1 MAREDNLKP
10 FKKGHKMATGR
21 PKGSPNRSTVAKK
34 WLSAMTKGI
43 NPETGEEEK
52 MTLEERMTLA
62 QISKAITG
70 KDTSAYNAIMNSAF
84 GMAKETIDLHQIA
97 EQPLFEDV
105 QKDDSD
111 TEDTEADQEE

>member
-1 MAREDNLKP
+1 MAKEDNLKP
-10 FKKGHKMATGR
+10 FQKGNTFGKGR

-34 WLSAMTKGI
+34 WLAAMTKGI

-62 QISKAITG
+62 QISKAITS
-70 KDTSAYNAIMNSAF
+70 KDTPAYNAIMNSAF

-105 QKDDSD
+105 QKDNSD
-111 TEDTEADQEE
+111 TEDSESDKEE

>member
-10 FKKGHKMATGR
+10 FQKGNKLGKGR

-52 MTLEERMTLA
+52 MTLE
-62 QISKAITG
+62 
-70 KDTSAYNAIMNSAF
+70 
-84 GMAKETIDLHQIA
+84 
-97 EQPLFEDV
+97 
-105 QKDDSD
+105 
-111 TEDTEADQEE
+111 